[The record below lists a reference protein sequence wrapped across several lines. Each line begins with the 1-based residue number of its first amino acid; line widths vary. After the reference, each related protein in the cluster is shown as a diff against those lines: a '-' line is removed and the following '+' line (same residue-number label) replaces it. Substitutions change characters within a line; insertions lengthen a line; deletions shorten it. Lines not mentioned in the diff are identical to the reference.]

1 MYKFVVSATGSENW
15 LFGHSGEVC
24 FIGRSNVGKSTL
36 INAITNQ
43 QSLAKTSKTPGRTQL
58 INFFQEGDKVLVDLP
73 GYGYAKMSMNRKR
86 KMILMIEEYFTER
99 QELKAV
105 FVLIDS
111 KIGPTEDDKMMISFL
126 NELGRKVIVVLTKA
140 DKAKQS
146 EVHKTKMK
154 ITKLCDDFIQVS
166 SLKGTNIGK
175 LKKIIDSQL

>member
-1 MYKFVVSATGSENW
+1 
-15 LFGHSGEVC
+15 
-24 FIGRSNVGKSTL
+24 
-36 INAITNQ
+36 
-43 QSLAKTSKTPGRTQL
+43 
-58 INFFQEGDKVLVDLP
+58 
-73 GYGYAKMSMNRKR
+73 
-86 KMILMIEEYFTER
+86 MILMIEEYFTER